1 MNAIFTITF
10 IYVLVEQATLKN
22 NGIFKPN
29 PYVDITID
37 GNHARKTE
45 IVKHSYMPAWN
56 ESFTVCVTP
65 TSEIT
70 FRVLDRSSFLKD
82 SLLGERNL
90 HLAQILECYH
100 GRCDNLELVLDLLG
114 SLKPEGRIKCGELTI
129 VLNGLRIENMGSAS
143 NQNQITNGTNNALNT
158 TGSIASASVDA
169 NLICNGRSIIL
180 SGGIRARVRGSPVN
194 NNSSNSATSSAVA
207 ESSFGLTSTR
217 NSNDTRNIRLSSNS
231 DSVGRRYNE
240 FNDDAPQQQL
250 SRSVNNLGTSSVSY
264 ISNPNRANWDSNQ
277 TVSSCNG
284 LSPQNQRNQSVSC
297 TTTIWLAI
305 VILALT
311 CNSFFHS
318 IQRLLRIPQLR
329 VMSQY
334 RHQIKQVIP
343 QQTTNKMVVQR
354 LFRMLVINSYKH
366 KRQLMMNLCQPAG
379 K

>member
-1 MNAIFTITF
+1 MNKIEILNSIFTNPF
-10 IYVLVEQATLKN
+10 IFVSVEQATLKN

-82 SLLGERNL
+82 SLLGEKNL

-114 SLKPEGRIKCGELTI
+114 SLKPEGRIKCGELTV
-129 VLNGLRIENMGSAS
+129 VLNGLRIENMASAS
-143 NQNQITNGTNNALNT
+143 NQNQNTNDTNNALNI
-158 TGSIASASVDA
+158 TGSITNAPVDG

-194 NNSSNSATSSAVA
+194 NNSSNSASTTAVV
-207 ESSFGLTSTR
+207 ESSFAVANTR
-217 NSNDTRNIRLSSNS
+217 NSNDHRNIRLSSNS

-240 FNDDAPQQQL
+240 FNDEQPQQQL
-250 SRSVNNLGTSSVSY
+250 SRSANNLGISSVSY
-264 ISNPNRANWDSNQ
+264 NSNPNRVNGSANWDSNQ

-284 LSPQNQRNQSVSC
+284 LSISNN
-297 TTTIWLAI
+297 I
-305 VILALT
+305 
-311 CNSFFHS
+311 
-318 IQRLLRIPQLR
+318 
-329 VMSQY
+329 
-334 RHQIKQVIP
+334 
-343 QQTTNKMVVQR
+343 
-354 LFRMLVINSYKH
+354 
-366 KRQLMMNLCQPAG
+366 
-379 K
+379 